1 VLAQRCDSPAAPL
14 LVRSAAVS
22 LLFGH
27 YCLGLQAQADQFPW
41 KFILP
46 PFTRKTFSARCFALV
61 LEEEKKT
68 LLIPDVQ
75 YDGFLIERTSF
86 FEHIYTY
93 MYFRLFIFGFF
104 FLKGACHGMC
114 VCLQSCSW
122 RCALSFGLRWRAL
135 ICLLLMGSL

>member
-1 VLAQRCDSPAAPL
+1 MLAQRCDSPAAPL

-93 MYFRLFIFGFF
+93 MYFHLFIFGVFF
-104 FLKGACHGMC
+104 
-114 VCLQSCSW
+114 
-122 RCALSFGLRWRAL
+122 
-135 ICLLLMGSL
+135 